1 MLKYG
6 FIFYRL
12 MGSTLTTTDIDTQ
25 IAKLEEKLNNLLD
38 KIQEAQSISV
48 DSPNVISEKVTQS
61 SQGKSRKEILAEY
74 EKEYLARLEVQQRA
88 EIEIQKARDEVE
100 SKKNS
105 IREALPKG
113 F

>member
-1 MLKYG
+1 
-6 FIFYRL
+6 

-25 IAKLEEKLNNLLD
+25 IAKLEEKLNTLFD

-48 DSPNVISEKVTQS
+48 DSNSSMKVTATNQDS
-61 SQGKSRKEILAEY
+61 SGKSRKEILAEY
-74 EKEYLARLEVQQRA
+74 EKEYLARLEAHQRA
-88 EIEIQKARDEVE
+88 EAEIQKARDEAE

-105 IREALPKG
+105 IREAMPKG